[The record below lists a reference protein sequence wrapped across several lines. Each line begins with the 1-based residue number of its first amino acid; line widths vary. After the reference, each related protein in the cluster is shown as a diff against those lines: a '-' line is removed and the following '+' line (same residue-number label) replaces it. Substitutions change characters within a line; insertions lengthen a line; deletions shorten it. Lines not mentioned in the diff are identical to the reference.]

1 MKRLTYLA
9 ILEPSAD
16 GGYGISFPDIPGC
29 ISYCKTL
36 DEAQENAEE
45 AASLHIYGLE
55 EDGEPIPEP
64 TIEYKVDCMVGN
76 IIMPVTIHPDLYRAR
91 RDNERVR
98 TNITIPAWLKKEA
111 EANNVNY
118 SRILE
123 TALLE
128 YLKIPFKYR

>member
-1 MKRLTYLA
+1 
-9 ILEPSAD
+9 
-16 GGYGISFPDIPGC
+16 
-29 ISYCKTL
+29 
-36 DEAQENAEE
+36 
-45 AASLHIYGLE
+45 
-55 EDGEPIPEP
+55 
-64 TIEYKVDCMVGN
+64 
-76 IIMPVTIHPDLYRAR
+76 MPVTIHPDLYRAR

-128 YLKIPFKYR
+128 YLKIPLKYR